1 MICQYC
7 GMPFEDE
14 IISRE
19 KDGLL
24 NENYCKR
31 CYADGEYMYSD
42 MNDLI
47 STYEENGT
55 NPELVLYKKR

>member
-1 MICQYC
+1 MLWKQRIL
-7 GMPFEDE
+7 F
-14 IISRE
+14 
-19 KDGLL
+19 L
-24 NENYCKR
+24 NENYCKW

-47 STYEENGT
+47 SIYEENGT